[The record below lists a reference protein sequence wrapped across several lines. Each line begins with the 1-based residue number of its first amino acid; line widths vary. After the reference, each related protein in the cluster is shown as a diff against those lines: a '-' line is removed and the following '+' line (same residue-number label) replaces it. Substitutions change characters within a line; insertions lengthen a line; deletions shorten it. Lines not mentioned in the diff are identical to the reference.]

1 MEFKIGELNLDFQ
14 VWLKIVR
21 FWGLKL
27 KIKQVKM

>member
-1 MEFKIGELNLDFQ
+1 MEFKNGELNLDFQ
-14 VWLKIVR
+14 VWVKTVR